1 MKIIVLIAL
10 TFALY
15 AKDAAKV
22 HIADGTLE
30 GVVSPDG
37 QVIAFKGI
45 PYAAPPVGDLRWKPP
60 QPVTP
65 WTGVRSAADY
75 GARCMQARIF
85 DDMIFRDAGPSED
98 CLHLNVWMPAKSAHG
113 KLPVM
118 LWIYGG
124 GYVGGATS
132 EPRQEGASL
141 TRKGVIVV
149 SMDYRLGIF
158 GFFVHPD
165 LTKESPHHASGN
177 YGLLDQL
184 AALEWVHKNIAHF
197 GGDPNSVTLFGESAG
212 SFSVSALVASPL
224 AKGLFQHA
232 IGESGAM
239 FSQALPLKPLAE
251 AEADGVKFAGTASL
265 ADLRAKP
272 AADLLKASM
281 DQKTVRFTTDV
292 DGYFLPESTFAIYS
306 AGKQSH
312 VPLLAGWNADEGGY
326 KGIFGKDDVT
336 AENYAT
342 HLKTLYND
350 HSDDVMKLYSGQSD
364 AELKRA
370 AGDLAGDRFIAYSTW
385 KWLELQNKTGGSPVY
400 RYEFDQ
406 ALPGPN
412 PTAYHSA
419 EIEFV
424 FGVLENKK
432 LDWRPEDRKVSDL
445 MTSYWTNF
453 ARTGNPNGA
462 GLPQWP
468 VYNKETGYQV
478 MHFSATPSVAPDS
491 HRARYELLDSLSEY
505 K

>member
-1 MKIIVLIAL
+1 MKLIAL
-10 TFALY
+10 LALTLAVN
-15 AKDAAKV
+15 AKDAAKI
-22 HIADGTLE
+22 HIPDGTLK
-30 GVVSPDG
+30 GVTSVDG

-60 QPVTP
+60 QPVSP

-75 GARCMQARIF
+75 GARCMQAPIF
-85 DDMIFRDAGPSED
+85 SDMIFHDNGPSED
-98 CLHLNVWMPAKSAHG
+98 CLHLNVWVPAKSAHR

-118 LWIYGG
+118 LWIFGG
-124 GYVGGATS
+124 GFMAGATS
-132 EPRQEGASL
+132 EPRQEGMNL
-141 TRKGVIVV
+141 TKKGVIVV

-158 GFFVHPD
+158 GFFAHPD
-165 LTKESPHHASGN
+165 LAKESPRHASGN

-184 AALEWVHKNIAHF
+184 AALQWVHKNIAHF
-197 GGDPNSVTLFGESAG
+197 GGDPGNVTLFGESAG
-212 SFSVSALVASPL
+212 SFSVSGLVASPL
-224 AKGLFQHA
+224 AKNLFQHA

-239 FSQALPLKPLAE
+239 FSQALPLTALADAE
-251 AEADGVKFAGTASL
+251 AEGVKFAGPASL

-281 DQKTVRFTTDV
+281 EQKTIRFSTDV

-326 KGIFGKDDVT
+326 NAIFGKDDVT
-336 AENYAT
+336 SDNYSA
-342 HLKTLYND
+342 HLKTLY
-350 HSDDVMKLYSGQSD
+350 SDNSEAIMKLYSGQSD
-364 AELKRA
+364 AEIKRA

-385 KWLELQNKTGGSPVY
+385 KWLELQSQTGGSPVY

-412 PTAYHSA
+412 ATAYHSA

-432 LDWRPEDRKVSDL
+432 LDWRPEDHRVSDL

-453 ARTGNPNGA
+453 ARTGDPNGA
-462 GLPQWP
+462 GLSQWP
-468 VYNKETGYQV
+468 AYNKETGYQV
-478 MHFSATPSVAPDS
+478 MHLSAAPSAAPDT
-491 HRARYELLDSLSEY
+491 HRARYEFLDSLSPY